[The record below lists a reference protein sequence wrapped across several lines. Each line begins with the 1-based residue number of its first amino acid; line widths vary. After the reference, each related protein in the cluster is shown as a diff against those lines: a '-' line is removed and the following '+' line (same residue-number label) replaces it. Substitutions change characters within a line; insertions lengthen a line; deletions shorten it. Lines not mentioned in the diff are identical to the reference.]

1 MHSAGEPLYIVLATA
16 DDLTFLASTRTPLC
30 SQRLDKYVVGY
41 YTIQFMEHG
50 GVDLAY
56 DDRWRRME
64 GAWFWPAYPGPRLR
78 FHTAEGY
85 DVWFH
90 RHVGFRGPRVQR
102 WIASGL
108 WPVDAQPAPPSR
120 DWGTFFDELIDLSKR
135 ADHWGRL
142 RAVNLLENLLLE
154 LAEHRAQ
161 TSGACSRWLDEV
173 LERLDEDGIF
183 SPDYAH
189 IARGVGM
196 GESTLRRR
204 FKEATGISPHVYVLQ
219 VRLARARTLLS
230 ETDLALTAV
239 AERLGYDNVYFF
251 ARQFKQFAGV
261 SPGVYRRSRQL

>member
-1 MHSAGEPLYIVLATA
+1 
-16 DDLTFLASTRTPLC
+16 
-30 SQRLDKYVVGY
+30 VVGY
-41 YTIQFMEHG
+41 YTIQFMENG

-78 FHTAEGY
+78 FRAAEGY

-90 RHVGFRGPRVQR
+90 RHVGFRGPRVQH

-108 WPVDAQPAPPSR
+108 WPTDAQPAPPGR
-120 DWGTFFDELIDLSKR
+120 DWGAFFDELIELSRR
-135 ADHWGRL
+135 AEHRVRL

-154 LAEHRAQ
+154 LTEHRAQ
-161 TSGACSRWLDEV
+161 AAGAHPRWLDDV
-173 LERLDEDGIF
+173 LASLDEEGNF
-183 SPDYAH
+183 APDYAR
-189 IARGVGM
+189 IARSVGM

-204 FKEATGISPHVYVLQ
+204 FKEATGISPHAYALQ
-219 VRLARARTLLS
+219 VRQARARTLLT
-230 ETDLALTAV
+230 ETDLPLAAV

-251 ARQFKQFAGV
+251 ARQFKQLAGV